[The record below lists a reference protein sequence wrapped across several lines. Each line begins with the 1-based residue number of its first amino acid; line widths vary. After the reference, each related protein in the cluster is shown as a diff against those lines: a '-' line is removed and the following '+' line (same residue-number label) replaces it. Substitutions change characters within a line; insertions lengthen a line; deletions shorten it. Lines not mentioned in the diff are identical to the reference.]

1 MRFMI
6 ALALG
11 LAGSAVHAQ
20 AYRCGNSYSAT
31 PCNGGRS
38 VDITPQG
45 SPTGE
50 RSSSSS
56 STSTVYLCES
66 YGGGMFWSSA
76 HCNTQSALIERTAT
90 VPSNIPWDQKV
101 AIAQGQRSAAEA
113 AARPPAA
120 VQYQSPGPARA
131 SQCAAL
137 NDQVAHYDAM
147 ARQPQSGQM
156 QDWISQQR
164 KVARDE
170 QFRLR
175 C

>member
-1 MRFMI
+1 MRILI
-6 ALALG
+6 ALALS
-11 LAGSAVHAQ
+11 LPGSAVHAQ
-20 AYRCGNSYSAT
+20 AYRCGNSYSTT
-31 PCNGGRS
+31 PCNAGRS
-38 VDITPQG
+38 VDVTPQG
-45 SPTGE
+45 SPSRE
-50 RSSSSS
+50 RNSS

-101 AIAQGQRSAAEA
+101 AIAQAQRSAAEI
-113 AARPPAA
+113 AARPPPV
-120 VQYQSPGPARA
+120 VQYQNSGPTRA

-137 NDQVAHYDAM
+137 NDQVTQYDAM

-164 KVARDE
+164 KAARDE